1 VNANKVTALEEVLK
15 ALSILEAELLLK
27 TGMLSA

>member
-1 VNANKVTALEEVLK
+1 VNAHKVTTLEEVLK
-15 ALSILEAELLLK
+15 ALSILEAELLLE